1 MENRIKKW
9 LDFTTIKFIIVGIIN
24 TMVGTS
30 VMFILYNIF
39 SVGYWMSSAANY
51 IIGSIVSYF
60 LNKYFTFQNREKS
73 FKQIILFVINIS
85 LCYLIAYGV
94 AKPMVAFIL
103 NQYNEK
109 IQGNISMLVG
119 MGLFVILNYFGQR
132 LVVFRQSEKK

>member
-24 TMVGTS
+24 TVVGTS

-60 LNKYFTFQNREKS
+60 LNKYFTLQNREKS

>member
-24 TMVGTS
+24 TVVGTS

-94 AKPMVAFIL
+94 AKPMVSFIL